1 MKTVVKE
8 VVELER
14 PGVDANGLV
23 SVPSVSGPV
32 LAAFDSVPP
41 PELLALADSGAAGP
55 ATKRARVRCFCDTAQ
70 GGALDVVAESQTL
83 LFRGSP
89 GAVAQLPRRTA
100 VGIRSRRTGA
110 LVLVEV
116 PAVAPL
122 CKRVKAA
129 SGERSAAAQAGLD
142 AALSFAERRTL
153 LAATFGTRKKMVQ
166 MRSSATNQ
174 LPETVADVSSAQHA
188 AAADAVRRAVA
199 AQADAGAADAAAL
212 ESADMPPFHA
222 DAATPD
228 AVYVM
233 EEVFPVSQWVSASTA
248 AQERLAPL
256 LDTTAP
262 DASAAAL
269 RRAFAQAAGA
279 PGAYVGGALA
289 RVYDGKLHRDDAV
302 RALAVLVCMNQLL
315 GFALLAPAACRD
327 NDALVAAAHKW
338 GLTKTD
344 TFTLAAQYLDAQQ
357 SPGGKTTYTR
367 SALKTSKLVN
377 TFLAGALFLEGWH
390 LSNTLCSAIA
400 KDMKVY
406 ADRIWSHLLRMG
418 CARRSTQ
425 GRVSYELTVPLNAV
439 PESLRQRK
447 RKEKKW

>member
-1 MKTVVKE
+1 MKSVVQE

-14 PGVDANGLV
+14 PRVDADGAV
-23 SVPSVSGPV
+23 EVPGASGPV

-41 PELLALADSGAAGP
+41 AEVLALADSGARGP
-55 ATKRARVRCFCDTAQ
+55 ATKRARVRCFCDVAR
-70 GGALDVVAESQTL
+70 GGALAVVAESATL

-89 GAVAQLPRRTA
+89 GAGAELPRRTA
-100 VGIRSRRTGA
+100 VGLRSRRTGA

-116 PAVAPL
+116 PAVAAL
-122 CKRVKAA
+122 GKRVKAGA
-129 SGERSAAAQAGLD
+129 GERTAAAQAGVD
-142 AALSFAERRTL
+142 AALSFADRRTL

-174 LPETVADVSSAQHA
+174 LPAAVADVSGAQHA
-188 AAADAVRRAVA
+188 AAAAAVHAAVA

-212 ESADMPPFHA
+212 ANADMPPFHA
-222 DAATPD
+222 DAAEP
-228 AVYVM
+228 AGVYRM
-233 EEVFPVSQWVSASTA
+233 EEVFPVSQWVSAAAA
-248 AQERLAPL
+248 AQRLAPL

-279 PGAYVGGALA
+279 PGAYVSGALA
-289 RVYDGKLHRDDAV
+289 RVYEGKLRADEAE
-302 RALAVLVCMNQLL
+302 RALAVLVCMNQLAAFAAL
-315 GFALLAPAACRD
+315 GPAACRD
-327 NDALVAAAHKW
+327 SDALAGAAQAC
-338 GLTKTD
+338 GLNKTD

-357 SPGGKTTYTR
+357 APGAKTAYTR

-377 TFLAGALFLEGWH
+377 TFLAGALYLEGWH
-390 LSNTLCSAIA
+390 LANTLCSAIA
-400 KDMKVY
+400 KDFKVY
-406 ADRIWSHLLRMG
+406 ADRIWAHLLRMG